1 MVIIDRLPETVSLTL
16 QNAINQANQGLI
28 NWIFRYRGMQILS
41 ILSLPYVLPAEV
53 VYATVL
59 KYGIIC

>member
-28 NWIFRYRGMQILS
+28 NWLFRHRGMRLLS
-41 ILSLPYVLPAEV
+41 ILSLPYILPAEV
-53 VYATVL
+53 VYATLL
-59 KYGIIC
+59 K